1 MVILYDSNEM
11 HIYLRE
17 KNQSLSLSLSLWEKH
32 KYVFLPLSVPKKAKL
47 SLSLSVIKN
56 WIFFS
61 FPQEEKNSGSL
72 YLWKNVFGR
81 LRTQWPPYISS
92 QSIGIESSHLFTS
105 ISLSI
110 KQQQATMQ
118 KVNQMLCLFI
128 LLVFVTTSCMVQA
141 RPNNR
146 MDQLLDYLLEKRNA
160 LHF

>member
-1 MVILYDSNEM
+1 MVILYDCNEM

-17 KNQSLSLSLSLWEKH
+17 ENQSLSLYLYERNTNMSFFPSLSQKKLNYLSLSLWSKIE
-32 KYVFLPLSVPKKAKL
+32 SL
-47 SLSLSVIKN
+47 SLSLKKK
-56 WIFFS
+56 
-61 FPQEEKNSGSL
+61 KNSGSL